1 MADLTVPAPT
11 ANRSTTGGDNVRSIT
26 RGVDNAN
33 KYVMSEFAYPS
44 DLFANAPGS
53 GTGDSNTYKSN
64 QAYNSYVVFYINVTE
79 ESRVVKKNESIVVGT
94 VDRSEQNTLQNGGT
108 FDEGRFASVATEAG
122 AITGGVIAAAA
133 GAGNALS
140 SLFKPGGIKKRLG
153 EASGQLALA
162 AGQGAV
168 AGAATGFIQTGVAV
182 EALGLIGIKSSGS
195 IKRLKTAI
203 AMHVPQNYVVGYRV
217 NYADEEL
224 GAMFGTAAAAAR
236 GAGVDGG
243 DAAILG
249 LASRADSLP
258 AISALTR
265 ATINPR
271 REQLFRNV
279 DNRRFTF
286 EYQFAPR
293 SPAEAKNIRRIINTF
308 KYHMHPE
315 YIGDNRLAYLAPSEF
330 DIVHMF
336 KSAESENINKIST
349 CVLAEMTVNY
359 SPNGQFS
366 VHDDGMPPQI
376 NVQMTFIELETLTKD
391 RIIAKESELGSVGG
405 RDGNFAVG
413 GTLDQAAF

>member
-1 MADLTVPAPT
+1 
-11 ANRSTTGGDNVRSIT
+11 
-26 RGVDNAN
+26 
-33 KYVMSEFAYPS
+33 
-44 DLFANAPGS
+44 
-53 GTGDSNTYKSN
+53 
-64 QAYNSYVVFYINVTE
+64 VFYINVTE
-79 ESRVVKKNESIVVGT
+79 ESRVIKNNESIVVGV
-94 VDRSEQNTLQNGGT
+94 VDRAEQNTLQFRTPLDN
-108 FDEGRFASVATEAG
+108 EGAFASVATQAG
-122 AITGGVIAAAA
+122 AITGGIVSAAA
-133 GAGNALS
+133 GAPNALS
-140 SLFKPGGIKKRLG
+140 SLFKPGGIRKRLG
-153 EASGQLALA
+153 EASGALALA
-162 AGQGAV
+162 AGQGAA
-168 AGAATGFIQTGVAV
+168 AGGATGFIQTGVAV
-182 EALGLIGIKSSGS
+182 EALGLVGIKSSGS

-236 GAGVDGG
+236 GAKVDGG

-366 VHDDGMPPQI
+366 VHDDGMPTQI

-391 RIIAKESELGSVGG
+391 RIIAKESELGSIGG